1 MGRSEEL
8 PELPESAL
16 GARPPRP
23 LRAGTRERVLWIG
36 FLVCLVIGLVTVV
49 LPELSGADGDASH
62 KRPQSAPAK

>member
-1 MGRSEEL
+1 MARGEEL

-16 GARPPRP
+16 GAPPPRP
-23 LRAGTRERVLWIG
+23 MRNAVRERVLWVG
-36 FLVCLVIGLVTVV
+36 FLICLAIGVVTVA

>member
-1 MGRSEEL
+1 VARGDEL

-23 LRAGTRERVLWIG
+23 LRNASRERLLWVG
-36 FLVCLVIGLVTVV
+36 FLLCLVIGVVTVI